1 MTFNNFLSPAE
12 IIIATFFKFLSKCFI
27 YDCWPYTAKGGDT
40 VYIGMNGKEELVFSK
55 SKKGAKKGQIR
66 KVTFNGKKNS
76 KSNE

>member
-1 MTFNNFLSPAE
+1 
-12 IIIATFFKFLSKCFI
+12 
-27 YDCWPYTAKGGDT
+27 
-40 VYIGMNGKEELVFSK
+40 MNGKEELVFSK